1 MSMTK
6 RITWKK
12 RIEPFGELIYEMS
25 RKVGEATPR
34 DLLQLENA
42 CKKVSTTNIGWG
54 SYEAAKIVGALVR
67 DERYRRKAAAAPGKE
82 GVK

>member
-1 MSMTK
+1 MAK

-12 RIEPFGELIYEMS
+12 RLLPFGDLIYQMAS
-25 RKVGEATPR
+25 LVGELTPR

-54 SYEAAKIVGALVR
+54 SYEAAAIVGKLAR
-67 DERYRRKAAAAPGKE
+67 DERYRRKQIAALGKRDE
-82 GVK
+82 